1 VGIYISGHPLNNFK
15 FEIEYFTSH
24 SLQKLEEENLKL
36 EGQEVKLAGLITTVR
51 DAVSKNGRPFCIF
64 TLEDFSGTREF
75 ALFGEQY
82 TQFKPW
88 IELNAQVF
96 IVAKGEKSWRDPD
109 KVDVRL
115 QQMTFLQD
123 TVESQL
129 KKVTID
135 IEAAEMNEDLMLSL
149 FDLVDERGKVS
160 LAFRIK
166 NNGKTIRAQSQR
178 YKLQMDDATKKKM
191 NDLGLPFR
199 FN

>member
-1 VGIYISGHPLNNFK
+1 
-15 FEIEYFTSH
+15 
-24 SLQKLEEENLKL
+24 
-36 EGQEVKLAGLITTVR
+36 
-51 DAVSKNGRPFCIF
+51 
-64 TLEDFSGTREF
+64 
-75 ALFGEQY
+75 
-82 TQFKPW
+82 
-88 IELNAQVF
+88 
-96 IVAKGEKSWRDPD
+96 
-109 KVDVRL
+109 
-115 QQMTFLQD
+115 MTFLQD